1 MPHGKDAAKQRCQ
14 KTKMPENKDA
24 GRMRTYRSRM
34 ITTRRQGPA
43 RFAVVTLCVIF
54 CATLT
59 GCSRRT
65 AETTQIRNPWLGSI
79 RIAVAPALN
88 FSGSRDFDADI
99 VADIMAS
106 ELSHVD
112 GFVVIPVSR
121 ALSVLA
127 QQGRDRI
134 QTPAQAIEVMQA
146 LGAEAILVFAIT
158 EYDPYEPPIV
168 GITAQIY
175 GSAYDPGFT
184 RLDPIQASRAPTPM
198 GGRTVAAPDEPVAQS
213 SQVFNAAHEPV
224 VRALKTFARLRGAD
238 DSAFGWE
245 KYLVSQQH
253 YLRFCCQATIKELV
267 QSGFGQD
274 VVTASNQ

>member
-1 MPHGKDAAKQRCQ
+1 M
-14 KTKMPENKDA
+14 ELL
-24 GRMRTYRSRM
+24 RSRT
-34 ITTRRQGPA
+34 IKATRHPSRPRTA
-43 RFAVVTLCVIF
+43 AWVTLYVIF
-54 CATLT
+54 CVSLV
-59 GCSRRT
+59 GCSRQ
-65 AETTQIRNPWLGSI
+65 AASTTQIRNPWLGSM

-88 FSGSRDFDADI
+88 FSGSRNFDAEI

-121 ALSVLA
+121 VLAVLA

-134 QTPAQAIEVMQA
+134 QSPAHAIEIMHQ
-146 LGAEAILVFAIT
+146 LGAEAILVFAVT

-168 GITAQIY
+168 GITAQVY
-175 GSAYDPGFT
+175 GSANNNDISGF
-184 RLDPIQASRAPTPM
+184 DPIQASR
-198 GGRTVAAPDEPVAQS
+198 VASPVGVRSVATTDEPVAQS

-224 VRALKTFARLRGAD
+224 VRALKVFARLRSTD

-245 KYLVSQQH
+245 KYMVSQQH

-267 QSGFGQD
+267 QSGFGHD
-274 VVTASNQ
+274 VVAASNL

>member
-1 MPHGKDAAKQRCQ
+1 MIKPHRRFD
-14 KTKMPENKDA
+14 N
-24 GRMRTYRSRM
+24 RSN
-34 ITTRRQGPA
+34 
-43 RFAVVTLCVIF
+43 VTLVTACVAF
-54 CATLT
+54 CALMG
-59 GCSRRT
+59 GCSRQ
-65 AETTQIRNPWLGSI
+65 AAPTTQIRNPWMGSM

-88 FSGSRDFDADI
+88 FSGSRDFDAGI

-121 ALSVLA
+121 VLSVLA

-134 QTPAQAIEVMQA
+134 QSPAQAVEAMQA

-158 EYDPYEPPIV
+158 EFDPYEPPIV

-175 GSAYDPGFT
+175 GGSFDTGIARVDPV
-184 RLDPIQASRAPTPM
+184 QASRAASPV
-198 GGRTVAAPDEPVAQS
+198 GVHTVAAPNEPVAQS

-224 VRALKTFARLRGAD
+224 VRAVKAFARLRGAD
-238 DSAFGWE
+238 ESAFGWE
-245 KYLVSQQH
+245 KYLVSQEH

-267 QSGFGQD
+267 QTGYGPD
-274 VVTASNQ
+274 VLAASSK

>member
-1 MPHGKDAAKQRCQ
+1 M
-14 KTKMPENKDA
+14 
-24 GRMRTYRSRM
+24 
-34 ITTRRQGPA
+34 
-43 RFAVVTLCVIF
+43 
-54 CATLT
+54 
-59 GCSRRT
+59 
-65 AETTQIRNPWLGSI
+65 

-88 FSGSRDFDADI
+88 FSGSRDFDAEI
-99 VADIMAS
+99 VADLMAS

-121 ALSVLA
+121 VLSVLA

-134 QTPAQAIEVMQA
+134 QSPEQAVEAMQA
-146 LGAEAILVFAIT
+146 LGAEAILVFAVT

-175 GSAYDPGFT
+175 GGADDHGIA
-184 RLDPIQASRAPTPM
+184 RLDPVQASRTASPVGVHP
-198 GGRTVAAPDEPVAQS
+198 VAAPNEPVAQS
-213 SQVFNAAHEPV
+213 SQVFNSAHEPV

-245 KYLVSQQH
+245 KYLVSQEH

-267 QSGFGQD
+267 QTGYGLD
-274 VVTASNQ
+274 VLTASSN